1 MDFKKYIDTVENFP
15 SEGISFKDITS
26 MFRHPDVVK
35 QAIIEMANNSQDLE
49 FEAILGAD
57 SRGIWFTI
65 PIAIHLNK
73 KAIFA
78 RKAGKLPKP
87 SVKASYGLEYGKDA
101 MEIQKEDITKGM
113 KILVVDDVLAT
124 GGTISAISKI
134 IQELGGQIVGF
145 NFLIELKELKG
156 REKLSAIAP
165 VVSLIKY

>member
-1 MDFKKYIDTVENFP
+1 MDYKQYIDTVENFP

-35 QAIIEMANNSQDLE
+35 KAIIDMADNSSKFE
-49 FEAILGAD
+49 FEAVLGAD

-65 PIAIHLNK
+65 PIAMHLNK

-87 SVKASYGLEYGKDA
+87 TVKANYGLEYGKDS
-101 MEIQKEDITKGM
+101 MEIQKEDIYPGM

-124 GGTISAISKI
+124 GGTISAIAEMI
-134 IQELGGQIVGF
+134 LQLGGEIVGF
-145 NFLIELKELKG
+145 NFLIELEDLKG
-156 REKLSAIAP
+156 REKLTQIAP
-165 VVSLIKY
+165 VVSLLKY